1 MFKKNFINYCNIKGV
16 APNKVC
22 ADIGLSNS
30 IYSNWTDESVPRRA
44 TLMKLADYFDI
55 SVEDLLFDEPPQIEK
70 PTANSSEPNADLK
83 LIAALVAQLDER
95 QLPLVLSM
103 AQDIPKLSFD
113 QLRSIA
119 EVIKNMVK

>member
-55 SVEDLLFDEPPQIEK
+55 SVEDLLSDEPPQIEK

-103 AQDIPKLSFD
+103 AQDIPKLSYD